1 METNKNLEFV
11 KNDSQVMHQLSERS
25 APRRNDRSI
34 TSYHAHAVSMNLIR
48 ILKEINGNPAEVAS
62 RDIFGPS
69 RGNKVAKLMRRTVK
83 EMKIS
88 VQNFTQFFQ
97 KGFLGFE
104 LQLSRGGWSKEGS
117 DCVDILLFPRGKSS
131 LRNTTK
137 RSFLTNVRQSLP
149 KVGACAC
156 GDCI

>member
-11 KNDSQVMHQLSERS
+11 KNDSQVMNQLSERS
-25 APRRNDRSI
+25 APRCNDRCI
-34 TSYHAHAVSMNLIR
+34 TSYHALAASMNLIR

-88 VQNFTQFFQ
+88 VQNLTQFFK
-97 KGFLGFE
+97 KGFLGF
-104 LQLSRGGWSKEGS
+104 
-117 DCVDILLFPRGKSS
+117 
-131 LRNTTK
+131 
-137 RSFLTNVRQSLP
+137 
-149 KVGACAC
+149 
-156 GDCI
+156 

>member
-11 KNDSQVMHQLSERS
+11 KNDSQIMHQLSERS
-25 APRRNDRSI
+25 APRCNDRSI
-34 TSYHAHAVSMNLIR
+34 TSYHALAASMNLIR

-88 VQNFTQFFQ
+88 VQNLTQFFK
-97 KGFLGFE
+97 KGFLGF
-104 LQLSRGGWSKEGS
+104 
-117 DCVDILLFPRGKSS
+117 
-131 LRNTTK
+131 
-137 RSFLTNVRQSLP
+137 
-149 KVGACAC
+149 
-156 GDCI
+156 